1 MIFCRIILYSFMFMR
16 TLSDKKIVI
25 DNTLEVALKNELSSF
40 DKL

>member
-1 MIFCRIILYSFMFMR
+1 MIFCRIILYFLIFMR
-16 TLSDKKIVI
+16 NLSDKKIVI

>member
-1 MIFCRIILYSFMFMR
+1 MR
-16 TLSDKKIVI
+16 NLSDKKIVI